1 VDGHAR
7 CRPGRSG
14 TLSRSGRTPSWER
27 AYRRPGPRSGRPLDE
42 DDVRVRP
49 GRGSRPR
56 TRTRPKHEDAEPGMV
71 IAVDRGRYTVLVGE
85 TRLTAVQARELGRGS
100 VVVGDRVA
108 VVGDL
113 SGGPD
118 TLARIVRVEPR
129 RTVLRRSADDTDPYE
144 RVVVANADQLVVVT
158 SLADP
163 PPRVGLID
171 RFLVAAYVG
180 GLDPL
185 LCLTK
190 ADLAPPDELL
200 AAYADLGTPAVATRR
215 ADDGGIDV
223 GPLRDR
229 LRDRT
234 SVLVG
239 HSGVGK
245 STLVNALVPG
255 ADRAIG
261 RVNDHTGR
269 GRHTSTSAVALAL
282 PDDELESR
290 LSYYN
295 SATYWVDVD
304 RLLEVFGLTRETLAD
319 SGRVNDAV
327 RSVAA
332 RMPTYITLKDV
343 KKRWGKGQEDVFPV
357 AQFEKLWGDMTA
369 LPELH
374 CRFIAVPRQR

>member
-1 VDGHAR
+1 MLGTA
-7 CRPGRSG
+7 PGRG
-14 TLSRSGRTPSWER
+14 ATLSRSGRAPSWDR
-27 AYRRPGPRSGRPLDE
+27 GYRRPDSRSGRRLDE

-56 TRTRPKHEDAEPGMV
+56 TRTRPRHEDAEPGIV
-71 IAVDRGRYTVLVGE
+71 VAVDRGRYTVLVGD
-85 TRLTAVQARELGRGS
+85 TRLTAMQARELGRGS

-144 RVVVANADQLVVVT
+144 RVIVANADQLVVVT

-215 ADDGGIDV
+215 GGDL

-229 LRDRT
+229 LRGPDQRARRALRSRQVDPGQRAGPGGAAGHRRGQRGRPGPAHLVLRGRAAAAGGRLGRSTPRASARSGWPTSPPPTCSPRSRT
-234 SVLVG
+234 WPRGPRSAR
-239 HSGVGK
+239 
-245 STLVNALVPG
+245 STA
-255 ADRAIG
+255 R
-261 RVNDHTGR
+261 TGR
-269 GRHTSTSAVALAL
+269 PRTAATWTSTSPRGTRSAGRLA
-282 PDDELESR
+282 SFR
-290 LSYYN
+290 
-295 SATYWVDVD
+295 
-304 RLLEVFGLTRETLAD
+304 RLLEAGLSR
-319 SGRVNDAV
+319 
-327 RSVAA
+327 
-332 RMPTYITLKDV
+332 
-343 KKRWGKGQEDVFPV
+343 
-357 AQFEKLWGDMTA
+357 
-369 LPELH
+369 
-374 CRFIAVPRQR
+374 

>member
-1 VDGHAR
+1 VDRDA
-7 CRPGRSG
+7 GRSG
-14 TLSRSGRTPSWER
+14 PGTGRGAALSRDAAFRRPDARSGRR
-27 AYRRPGPRSGRPLDE
+27 LDE

-56 TRTRPKHEDAEPGMV
+56 TRTRPKHEDAAAGMV
-71 IAVDRGRYTVLVGE
+71 VAVDRGRYTVLVGGM
-85 TRLTAVQARELGRGS
+85 RVTAVQARELGRGS
-100 VVVGDRVA
+100 VVVGDRVG

-118 TLARIVRVEPR
+118 ALARIVRVEPR

-144 RVVVANADQLVVVT
+144 RVIVSNADQLVVVT

-190 ADLAPPDELL
+190 ADLASPDELL
-200 AAYADLGTPAVATRR
+200 AAYADLGTPAVATER
-215 ADDGGIDV
+215 GGDL

-245 STLVNALVPG
+245 STLVNALIP
-255 ADRAIG
+255 AARRATG
-261 RVNDHTGR
+261 EVSAVGR
-269 GRHTSTSAVALAL
+269 GRHTSSSAVALPLAEGGWVIDTPGIRSFGL
-282 PDDELESR
+282 AHITAADLLAAFPDLAEGAEECPPNCAHRSAADGCNLDEWVAEGHSTPGRLESFR
-290 LSYYN
+290 
-295 SATYWVDVD
+295 
-304 RLLEVFGLTRETLAD
+304 RLL
-319 SGRVNDAV
+319 DA
-327 RSVAA
+327 
-332 RMPTYITLKDV
+332 
-343 KKRWGKGQEDVFPV
+343 KG
-357 AQFEKLWGDMTA
+357 
-369 LPELH
+369 
-374 CRFIAVPRQR
+374 